1 MEGVGGNEWKFIRS
15 TILNRFWQNN
25 TENCLRNY
33 FHLLK
38 SPNFRLQVFRSDG
51 SYLRVFTVYV
61 LIDLE
66 MEKARNRISYRC
78 IQRKIEARSNQYN
91 SRKFPSKFHV
101 IEFPLEIIPLL
112 PVVAVQFRLI
122 PLYGIEYIMEIAAS
136 IIWNL
141 NGILRIPLF
150 FQDIYI

>member
-1 MEGVGGNEWKFIRS
+1 M
-15 TILNRFWQNN
+15 
-25 TENCLRNY
+25 
-33 FHLLK
+33 
-38 SPNFRLQVFRSDG
+38 
-51 SYLRVFTVYV
+51 
-61 LIDLE
+61 
-66 MEKARNRISYRC
+66 
-78 IQRKIEARSNQYN
+78 EARSNRYN

-101 IEFPLEIIPLL
+101 MEFPLEIIPLL